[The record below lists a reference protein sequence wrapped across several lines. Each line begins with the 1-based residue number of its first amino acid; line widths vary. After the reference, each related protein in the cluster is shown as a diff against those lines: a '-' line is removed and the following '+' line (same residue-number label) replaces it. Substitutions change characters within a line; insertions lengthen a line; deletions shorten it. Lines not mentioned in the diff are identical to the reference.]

1 MKSLILS
8 IVALTFTAVSCTQSE
23 TKIETAENPDGS
35 LTTTTIETEKS
46 LYPDSAK
53 INATVD
59 KAKAKLEIVG
69 EKLDVA
75 AEKTGEK
82 LQQAGENVKDAAN
95 RGADKVEVEVET
107 IRTNSKEEQKK

>member
-1 MKSLILS
+1 MKSFTFSLIALS
-8 IVALTFTAVSCTQSE
+8 FSVMSCTQSE

-35 LTTTTIETEKS
+35 VTTTTVETEKS

-53 INATVD
+53 INQTVD
-59 KAKAKLEIVG
+59 KAKAKLEVVG

-82 LQQAGENVKDAAN
+82 LQEAGENVKDAAN
-95 RGADKVEVEVET
+95 RGAKNIEIKTRKTDSVSVRK
-107 IRTNSKEEQKK
+107 